1 MGEDVIELSVEETNK
16 LRAELGLAPLR
27 GAAKAASA
35 PPPPVSVTTSTAAT
49 SSNKEMLE
57 MSVEETNELR
67 AKLGLKPLSVKKED
81 IHKPAVNDGA
91 EKELKE
97 RLEKEK
103 LKRQVQQGIASTFG
117 SETLGNSK
125 GNALS
130 WAEKMRTTTETKKA
144 ATDGSEKKKKKK
156 KKKAAVSGTTQNYD
170 DADLEGINVSHAVSD
185 FEAGSTTILTLAD
198 TSLLKQSEH
207 SSKAVGLN
215 DEEDDQQL
223 ENVELADTQVQRDR
237 IRQKRQ
243 VEMGMG
249 RAGGYAGYDDDE
261 FEELGGAQGPSRLAR
276 GQDLGGSDEKDSG
289 SSGPAAAKKRRG
301 FQIGSS
307 NMHDEEEDASD
318 LFAQHRGKAVS
329 LEQSVADV
337 AASDFM
343 TAEEDAALNPKKK
356 KKEAKFKKKK
366 NKKDKK
372 NKRKVNDEDDDK
384 EDEAPPAVGSILD
397 DLEQTAVVPG
407 KKRKR
412 RRDDDDEQDGT
423 APASAATA
431 GDGTEQ
437 MDAAK
442 RRARFDEIMEK
453 GNEQTAKVFSKPTP
467 SQQDEEVPS
476 IDEEPDDNFLHEAL
490 AKARRLKKLREMSS
504 QKPKGAADAV
514 AQAVLDSKKKMNSDK
529 QAASSSTATGGL
541 SFELDETREFTRALR
556 ARTDQAERQK
566 AKKQAKLTEFSSV
579 KKEEAPPAEP
589 NDNGDATMLD
599 VGDPVDAAESTQGM
613 AELAKQIEE
622 DEPDPEVATG
632 IDGSSS
638 SATVGRGMAGF
649 VSMLR
654 HTGEISGRN
663 AGREEMRGRAK
674 DTRTYDDYEPLNLN
688 EVVRIG
694 KNATDKD
701 KELASREIKL
711 DYRDEHGRLLTRK
724 EAYRNLCYQ
733 FHGHGSSAKN
743 QEKRLRQVERE
754 QAEAR
759 LASRQGGGA
768 GSLGALKATQK
779 ATGKAFVIH
788 KT

>member
-1 MGEDVIELSVEETNK
+1 MGEDVIELSVDETNK

-35 PPPPVSVTTSTAAT
+35 PPPPVSVTTNSAAT

-57 MSVEETNELR
+57 LSVEETNNLR

-91 EKELKE
+91 QKELE
-97 RLEKEK
+97 EWLEKEK
-103 LKRQVQQGIASTFG
+103 LKRQVQQGISSTFG

-125 GNALS
+125 GDALS

-144 ATDGSEKKKKKK
+144 ATGGGERKKKK
-156 KKKAAVSGTTQNYD
+156 KKKAAAAGVHQNYD

-215 DEEDDQQL
+215 DEEDDQRL
-223 ENVELADTQVQRDR
+223 ENVQLADTQVQRDR
-237 IRQKRQ
+237 LRQKRQ

-276 GQDLGGSDEKDSG
+276 GQDLG
-289 SSGPAAAKKRRG
+289 SSGDQDNSSETAAAKKHRG

-307 NMHDEEEDASD
+307 NMHDDEEDASD

-343 TAEEDAALNPKKK
+343 TTEEDAALNPMKKK
-356 KKEAKFKKKK
+356 KDTKFKKKK
-366 NKKDKK
+366 KKKDKK
-372 NKRKVNDEDDDK
+372 NKRKVDDEEDDN
-384 EDEAPPAVGSILD
+384 EAEAPPPVGSILD

-407 KKRKR
+407 KRRKR
-412 RRDDDDEQDGT
+412 RRGDDDQDGA
-423 APASAATA
+423 APATAAA
-431 GDGTEQ
+431 DGTEK

-453 GNEQTAKVFSKPTP
+453 GNKQTATVFSKPAS
-467 SQQDEEVPS
+467 SQQDEEMQS

-504 QKPKGAADAV
+504 QKPKDAADTV
-514 AQAVLDSKKKMNSDK
+514 AQAVLDSKKMNTDN
-529 QAASSSTATGGL
+529 QAASSSATTGGL
-541 SFELDETREFTRALR
+541 SFELNETREFTRALR
-556 ARTDQAERQK
+556 ARTEQAERQK
-566 AKKQAKLTEFSSV
+566 AKKQAKPAEFTSV
-579 KKEEAPPAEP
+579 KKEEAPPEEP
-589 NDNGDATMLD
+589 NGNNGAVMLD
-599 VGDPVDAAESTQGM
+599 VDPLEAAEAPEPTQGM

-632 IDGSSS
+632 IDGSSG

-674 DTRTYDDYEPLNLN
+674 DARTYDDYEPLNLN

-779 ATGKAFVIH
+779 ATGKAFVVH